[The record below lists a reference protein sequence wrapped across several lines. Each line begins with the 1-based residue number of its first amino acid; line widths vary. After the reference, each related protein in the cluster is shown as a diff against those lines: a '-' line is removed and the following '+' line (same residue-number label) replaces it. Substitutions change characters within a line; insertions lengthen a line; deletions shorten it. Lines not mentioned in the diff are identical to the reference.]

1 MIIIKVH
8 IFYLFFFHFYSVNF
22 HYQWCFVC
30 CTEQTREHRGGEREL
45 RNVWK
50 KNLNW
55 NVTNKNRNW
64 NDIKIHAVFSLYFD
78 SQESESEFM
87 IFSFVSSF
95 KNRSKINMTH
105 QYTQRL
111 LRDIEII
118 LKNVINEWPS
128 SSSSS
133 VCKCV
138 VSWIIILLKIRDSMM
153 IQTNKF
159 NDHKHKHHKQ
169 KQNNSKKKIKQ
180 PFMPKS
186 W

>member
-64 NDIKIHAVFSLYFD
+64 KDITIHAVFSLYFD

-95 KNRSKINMTH
+95 KKISKTDQRSIWHIN
-105 QYTQRL
+105 TQRFFW
-111 LRDIEII
+111 EI
-118 LKNVINEWPS
+118 LKNVITEWPS
-128 SSSSS
+128 SSKLS